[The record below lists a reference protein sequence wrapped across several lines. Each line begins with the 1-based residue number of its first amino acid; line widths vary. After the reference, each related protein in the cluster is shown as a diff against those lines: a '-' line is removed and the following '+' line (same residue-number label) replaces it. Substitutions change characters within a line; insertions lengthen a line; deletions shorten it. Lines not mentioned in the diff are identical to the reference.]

1 MTKKILFIVQNL
13 PLPEDR
19 RVFQEMETMSR
30 NGFAVFAVA
39 PGKPDQKKFEIIGG
53 MKIWRYPQAPQ
64 ANGLFGYLFEY
75 AYSFS
80 RSFYLA
86 LKIYAKE
93 RYQAIHIS
101 NPPDFFFP
109 IGAFMKLFGVKYVFD
124 QHDLMPEMSE
134 AKFNS
139 GAKSLMR
146 RILLLSEKLALHF
159 SDVHITTC
167 ESGKCLVQKRN
178 EFSAKTF
185 IVRNAVDFSKVYD
198 NTTPKDELEEISG
211 FKHVCAY
218 LGVMGFQDGLDKL
231 LESISYIVNDKNRT
245 DIGFVLMGDGD
256 ALSEIKKD
264 ALAYGIAD
272 HIFFAGWADSETIS
286 KYLNVSNL
294 GLMPEPKNS
303 YTNNSLHNKVME
315 YMAHGL
321 PLVSYDLKEARKSA
335 GNAGIFIPGNDSIK
349 FGQAVLELIDSP
361 KKRREMSEAGRTA
374 AKENFTWEK
383 SAQKLLEAYKY
394 LGFKT

>member
-1 MTKKILFIVQNL
+1 MDKKILFIVQNL

-39 PGKPDQKKFEIIGG
+39 PGKSGQKKFETIEG

-64 ANGLFGYLFEY
+64 ANGIFGYLFEY
-75 AYSFS
+75 VYSFS
-80 RSFYLA
+80 CSFYLA
-86 LKIYAKE
+86 LKIHAKE

-109 IGAFMKLFGVKYVFD
+109 IGAFMKLFGVKYIFD

-146 RILLLSEKLALHF
+146 RILLLSEKLALRF

-185 IVRNAVDFSKVYD
+185 IVRNAVDLSKVYG
-198 NTTPKDELEEISG
+198 NTTPKDELKEISG

-231 LESISYIVNDKNRT
+231 LESISYIVNDKGRT

-256 ALSEIKKD
+256 ALSEIKKTS
-264 ALAYGIAD
+264 LEFGIAD
-272 HIFFAGWADSETIS
+272 QVFFAGWADSETIS
-286 KYLNVSNL
+286 KYLNASDL

-321 PLVSYDLKEARKSA
+321 PIVSYDLKEAKKSA
-335 GNAGIFIPGNDSIK
+335 GSAGIFIPGNDSIR
-349 FGQAVLELIDSP
+349 FGQAVLELIDNP
-361 KKRREMSEAGRTA
+361 ERRQKMGESGRTA

-383 SAQKLLEAYKY
+383 SAQKLLEAYQY
-394 LGFKT
+394 LGFEI